1 MSSHESARPWTA
13 AATVYHNIGGI
24 LYARGDF
31 ATAEGPARKA
41 RKISCQLL
49 GEDAPRTM
57 LDATA
62 YAGILE
68 RAYGP
73 EHHEVAAT
81 LHNLAAVQAVL
92 CQPEAAE
99 NHYRRALTIKE
110 KLLDAENPDV
120 ALTRN
125 NLGKLLTDLGRPAEA
140 VPLLE
145 AAVAVFAKR
154 LPASHPHLATTREN
168 LRNAIGPGNDMSRPL
183 KPSIPFEPV
192 RPSLSLH

>member
-1 MSSHESARPWTA
+1 MLATDKPRNAAASSRSPRSLLTSATTWSTIMSSHESARPWTA

-73 EHHEVAAT
+73 
-81 LHNLAAVQAVL
+81 
-92 CQPEAAE
+92 
-99 NHYRRALTIKE
+99 RA
-110 KLLDAENPDV
+110 P
-120 ALTRN
+120 
-125 NLGKLLTDLGRPAEA
+125 
-140 VPLLE
+140 
-145 AAVAVFAKR
+145 
-154 LPASHPHLATTREN
+154 
-168 LRNAIGPGNDMSRPL
+168 
-183 KPSIPFEPV
+183 
-192 RPSLSLH
+192 